1 MTILHRYLLRQS
13 LFILGACLAIGVG
26 VYLLADLFD
35 RLENFLEAGLSAST
49 ILTYFVV
56 KIPLIVSQ
64 ILPAVFLI
72 STVLQLSLM
81 SRNRELLALQ
91 AGGISYARHIA
102 FFLAYGLA
110 WSVLQ
115 LFFSQF
121 VGVYGEQEAAR
132 IWKEEVRKTQLDKRL
147 MTNVW
152 FKEGKRLIKLD
163 ECLPSKRTGKGVT
176 IYELSSER
184 LEWEKVVRA
193 GVFEAEPNAWVLHD
207 VEEWSPKTFAAER
220 FETLRLEL
228 KQDLKAFIAM
238 DPHRDPSQLPLWQLG
253 NVIDDLRSSGSNVE
267 GLRTVWHMK
276 LSYAFSILVMG
287 LLALALSA
295 MYDNAYLN
303 IALALLLTFAFYG
316 LTVVLVSAGQK
327 GFMAPAAA
335 AWSGDALFFFLAGA
349 LLLWRFRRT

>member
-1 MTILHRYLLRQS
+1 VTILHRYLLKQS

-35 RLENFLEAGLSAST
+35 RLENFLEAGLSAVT
-49 ILTYFVV
+49 ILTYFAV

-72 STVLQLSLM
+72 STVLQLSVM

-91 AGGISYARHIA
+91 AGGISYARQIV
-102 FFLAYGLA
+102 FFIGYGLA
-110 WSVLQ
+110 WGVLQ

-121 VGVYGEQEAAR
+121 VGVYGEQEASR
-132 IWKEEVRKTQLDKRL
+132 IWKEEVRKTQLDKRV

-152 FKEGKRLIKLD
+152 FKEGRWLIKLD
-163 ECLPSKRTGKGVT
+163 EALPSKRTGKGVT
-176 IYELSSER
+176 IYELSTEG
-184 LEWEKVVRA
+184 LEWEKIVRA
-193 GVFEAEPNAWVLHD
+193 GAFEAEPNAWILHD

-220 FETLRLEL
+220 FPILRVEL

-238 DPHRDPSQLPLWQLG
+238 DPHRDPTQLPLWQLG
-253 NVIDDLRSSGSNVE
+253 QVIDDLSSSGSNVE
-267 GLRTVWHMK
+267 GLRTIWHMK

-295 MYDNAYLN
+295 LYDNVYLN

-316 LTVVLVSAGQK
+316 LTVVFVSAGQK
-327 GFMAPAAA
+327 GFMAPAVA
-335 AWSGDALFFFLAGA
+335 AWLGDALVCVLASG
-349 LLLWRFRRT
+349 LLLWRFRRA